1 MRGWRARIGLL
12 YPASGL
18 VDDEFYRLVP
28 PGVSVHITR
37 VGVHGNISA
46 EKVKAFSEVDNL
58 IKFAKDLEPLRP
70 NCIAWACTSGSFL
83 AGKEASGRQVAA
95 LALATGTKCTN
106 TSESMVEALQ
116 HLGIKRV
123 GVGTP
128 YPDEFNAPIVNFLEE
143 HGFDVPAVDN
153 LRLKNDWE
161 IGTAAPR
168 NYLCARAPGSR
179 RWRRS
184 RLPLMHRPVCRGSHR
199 NNGKGSWAPDLD
211 RESGDDVE
219 CLAALRRLDK
229 RVGALRFV
237 VRGEREERAGRC
249 RFPPLNPSLIRRTR
263 TAAA

>member
-1 MRGWRARIGLL
+1 MKGWRARIGLL

-18 VDDEFYRLVP
+18 VDDEFYRLAP

-37 VGVHGNISA
+37 IGAHGDISA

-83 AGKEASGRQVAA
+83 AGKEASRRQVAA
-95 LALATGTKCTN
+95 LAQATGTQCTN

-161 IGTAAPR
+161 IGTATPETIYALAHRVSVDGAEAVFLSCTGLYAVDLIETMERDLGRPILTANQVTMWNALR
-168 NYLCARAPGSR
+168 LSGVSTRGLEHFGSLFAESGRRELAGAASR
-179 RWRRS
+179 R
-184 RLPLMHRPVCRGSHR
+184 
-199 NNGKGSWAPDLD
+199 
-211 RESGDDVE
+211 
-219 CLAALRRLDK
+219 
-229 RVGALRFV
+229 
-237 VRGEREERAGRC
+237 
-249 RFPPLNPSLIRRTR
+249 
-263 TAAA
+263 